1 MKLHILLPILCGIAV
16 CCYDFFVRVH
26 VNPPEVDEKDIA
38 SFTYKKQS
46 KDTSNIGSFL
56 EENFPVLVTQE
67 KQIQAEGKAKRVKAN
82 STKQV
87 EKKTIIKVPPA
98 FIKVAGII
106 SKNDKTFVV
115 LALMQSNQQKKI
127 YTLQVGDTFPDGKV
141 IDITALGTTID
152 VKGQR
157 YSLPIFKDKNVKV
170 EG

>member
-1 MKLHILLPILCGIAV
+1 MKLHILLSILFGIAV

-26 VNPPEVDEKDIA
+26 INTPEVDEKDIA
-38 SFTYKKQS
+38 SFTYKKQNR
-46 KDTSNIGSFL
+46 DASNIERFL
-56 EENFPVLVTQE
+56 EENFPVLVTEE
-67 KQIQAEGKAKRVKAN
+67 KQIKAEEKAKRDKAN

-87 EKKTIIKVPPA
+87 KKKTIIKVPPA
-98 FIKVAGII
+98 FIKVAGIM

-115 LALMQSNQQKKI
+115 LVLMQNNQQKKI

-141 IDITALGTTID
+141 IDITALSTTID

-157 YSLPIFKDKNVKV
+157 YELPIFKDKNVKV